1 MNLIGSVHS
10 EGDAIQA
17 LGTDNTC
24 EAVGMIRLPCKAII
38 MRYFF
43 FSLLFFLFITCGSE
57 DSVEDGLETLAAPLQ
72 GVEITRLAVRLTLN
86 SIEWKTL

>member
-1 MNLIGSVHS
+1 MNLIRSVHS

-38 MRYFF
+38 LRYFF
-43 FSLLFFLFITCGSE
+43 FFSVFLFITCGPE

-86 SIEWKTL
+86 SVEWKTL